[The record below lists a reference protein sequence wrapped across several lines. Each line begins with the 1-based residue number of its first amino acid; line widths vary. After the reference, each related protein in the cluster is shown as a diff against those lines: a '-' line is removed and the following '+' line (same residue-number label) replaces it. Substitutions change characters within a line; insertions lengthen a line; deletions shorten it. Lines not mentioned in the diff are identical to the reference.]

1 MKNKRSALKQ
11 QNRNRC
17 KVNKSHERNTKLVIY
32 GEIIMQDG
40 KFTRVNAEE
49 YINAI
54 QRYPTCIGQKAAKE
68 FFEIDGTNAHFMREG
83 KL

>member
-1 MKNKRSALKQ
+1 
-11 QNRNRC
+11 
-17 KVNKSHERNTKLVIY
+17 
-32 GEIIMQDG
+32 MQDG